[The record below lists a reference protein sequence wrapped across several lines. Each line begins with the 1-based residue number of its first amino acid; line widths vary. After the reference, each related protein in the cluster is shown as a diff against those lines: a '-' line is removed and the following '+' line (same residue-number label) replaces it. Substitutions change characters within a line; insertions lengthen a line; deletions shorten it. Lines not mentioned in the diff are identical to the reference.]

1 MNLEQKLAQL
11 KKATNKSR
19 DETDLER
26 QLEFLQRVGGH
37 AKNPGTAPPGASL
50 PAQRVPEGIEAYV
63 EGRIEQN
70 TRGEFF
76 LARQALPFGRPYGK
90 LRIGDLSTRDLQT
103 LKMFLAGS
111 TLPDVSRL
119 IFLDT
124 ETTGLAG
131 GTGTCAFLIG
141 LGAVEGIQFVVR
153 QFFLRDYPEESAMLT
168 ALAETL
174 EPFEGI
180 VTFNGKTFDLP
191 LLETRY
197 ALARMKSPFTR
208 LLHLD
213 LLHPARRLW
222 KLRLASCKLA
232 HLESEVLGVHREGD
246 VDGSEIPGIYFDYLR
261 TGNARGLQPV
271 FYHNALDIISL
282 AGLTAEMADVIGAH
296 VSAGEDTQNTRSA
309 AATSS
314 IDLFSLSRIFER
326 SGAQELSL
334 STCRQAI
341 EAGLPQTIETQALWQ
356 LAAQHKRRGEYER
369 AVEIWFEVSRREEPC
384 ALRAFEELAIH
395 YEHRMRDAETAL
407 DYTERAMGRMAAG
420 HGGGDHDKFSHRLK
434 RLQKK
439 TGGGKKAPEIG
450 KAQKGGPPRSGR
462 HSLQKSLV

>member
-11 KKATNKSR
+11 KKGTQKN
-19 DETDLER
+19 DGETELER
-26 QLEFLQRVGGH
+26 QLELLQRVG
-37 AKNPGTAPPGASL
+37 AKVKGSGIVQLGAPL
-50 PAQRVPEGIEAYV
+50 PAQRMPKGIEVYV
-63 EGRIEQN
+63 DGGIEQN
-70 TRGEFF
+70 TRGEYF

-90 LRIGDLSTRDLQT
+90 LRIGDLTTTDLQT
-103 LKMFLAGS
+103 LNMFLAGA
-111 TLPDVSRL
+111 TLPEISRL

-141 LGAVEGIQFVVR
+141 LGAVEGTQFVVR
-153 QFFLRDYPEESAMLT
+153 QFFLRDYPEEAAILA

-174 EPFEGI
+174 KPFDGI

-197 ALARMKSPFTR
+197 ALARMKSPFAR

-222 KLRLASCKLA
+222 KLRLASCKLG

-282 AGLTAEMADVIGAH
+282 AGLTVEMAEVIAAQ
-296 VSAGEDTQNTRSA
+296 VSAPEESRSRQSA
-309 AATSS
+309 SVTSS

-334 STCRQAI
+334 STCRRALD
-341 EAGLPQTIETQALWQ
+341 AGLPQPIETQALWQ
-356 LAAQHKRRGEYER
+356 LASQHKRRSEYER
-369 AVEIWFEVSRREEPC
+369 SVEIWTEITLREEPF
-384 ALRAFEELAIH
+384 ALRALEELAIH
-395 YEHRMRDAETAL
+395 YEHRLRDAETAL
-407 DYTERAMGRMAAG
+407 DFTLLALGRLNSG
-420 HGGGDHDKFSHRLK
+420 PGGGQHGKFSHRMK
-434 RLQKK
+434 RLRKK
-439 TGGGKKAPEIG
+439 IGDRKPGLGIGRNRGGELTRGVDPMD
-450 KAQKGGPPRSGR
+450 
-462 HSLQKSLV
+462 QKSFV

>member
-11 KKATNKSR
+11 RKATRKSGN
-19 DETDLER
+19 ESELER
-26 QLEFLQRVGGH
+26 QLEMLQRVGAG
-37 AKNPGTAPPGASL
+37 AKNPMPAPQLAAL
-50 PAQRVPEGIEAYV
+50 PAQRMTEGIEAYV
-63 EGRIEQN
+63 EGRVEQSS
-70 TRGEFF
+70 RGEFF

-90 LRIGDLSTRDLQT
+90 IRIGDLSTADLQS
-103 LKMFLAGS
+103 LNMFLAGA
-111 TLPDVSRL
+111 TLPDASRL

-141 LGAVEGIQFVVR
+141 VGAVEGTQFVVR
-153 QFFLRDYPEESAMLT
+153 QFFLRDYPEEAAILA
-168 ALAETL
+168 ALAEML
-174 EPFEGI
+174 ESFDGI

-222 KLRLASCKLA
+222 KLRLASCRLG

-282 AGLTAEMADVIGAH
+282 AGLTMEMADVIGAH
-296 VSAGEDTQNTRSA
+296 VASAPATQQARSTT
-309 AATSS
+309 ATSS

-334 STCRQAI
+334 STCRQALQ
-341 EAGLPQTIETQALWQ
+341 AGLPQNIETQALWQ
-356 LAAQHKRRGEYER
+356 LASQHKRRGEFDR
-369 AVEIWFEVSRREEPC
+369 AVEIWFEVTLREEPC
-384 ALRAFEELAIH
+384 AIRALEELAIH
-395 YEHRMRDAETAL
+395 YEHRVRDAEAAL
-407 DYTERAMGRMAAG
+407 DYTERALGKLPAG
-420 HGGGDHDKFSHRLK
+420 PAGGQQDKFSHRMK
-434 RLQKK
+434 RLRKK
-439 TGGGKKAPEIG
+439 IAVGREPAGLGGNRKGGRARGGKP
-450 KAQKGGPPRSGR
+450 
-462 HSLQKSLV
+462 SLQKSLV